1 MQLWSGLYT
10 DSVDMFRLEG
20 YNCEICPRNWLLEV
34 CANRTICNLPNESSH
49 DMTGLQRGCK
59 HVSRIR
65 PFGWY
70 WLCWNHK
77 YRQYVYTFLGAV
89 IAGLNHALHKQ
100 LSLGLEFW
108 KCSMFSET
116 RRRRPTEY
124 CAVIYFTSIIWVL
137 KHILLAAFQTI
148 GMVNCYVNLFF
159 RFFAGSSLIGAVII
173 PAHSRISI
181 SPTSTAPG
189 TRMSVEGYLD
199 LIKMYWSRQRHYKPL
214 LNSSVSVIFNLFQTR
229 RNQIHICK
237 LGQHRS
243 SLLLKMSV
251 TPELPPSVFE
261 FYSREEVRI
270 GSASGL
276 WKPVQ
281 QSVCWLISN

>member
-1 MQLWSGLYT
+1 M
-10 DSVDMFRLEG
+10 V
-20 YNCEICPRNWLLEV
+20 
-34 CANRTICNLPNESSH
+34 
-49 DMTGLQRGCK
+49 
-59 HVSRIR
+59 
-65 PFGWY
+65 
-70 WLCWNHK
+70 
-77 YRQYVYTFLGAV
+77 
-89 IAGLNHALHKQ
+89 
-100 LSLGLEFW
+100 
-108 KCSMFSET
+108 SET

-124 CAVIYFTSIIWVL
+124 FFCAVIYFTFIIWLL

-214 LNSSVSVIFNLFQTR
+214 LNSSVSVILNLFQTR
-229 RNQIHICK
+229 RDQIHLCK

-243 SLLLKMSV
+243 SLLLKTKMSV

-261 FYSREEVRI
+261 FYGREEVRI

-276 WKPVQ
+276 FENLCNSQYVG
-281 QSVCWLISN
+281 L